1 MLFTLPG
8 ERGLIQAA
16 LLPGSGTPRVK
27 PVPRPPTIEIMAV
40 TALGEYLR
48 ARRAQVQPADA
59 GIASYGVRRVAGLRR
74 EEVATLAGISVDYYV
89 RLEQG
94 RERGPSGQVL
104 DPLAKVLRLDDDARL
119 HLHRIAGLTPAA
131 ARPNAPE
138 QVDPQLRQLI
148 GMWPQNPAIV
158 LGRAYDVLAAN
169 RLGYA
174 LFPGFEQR
182 PNLLMQIFLDPG
194 AESFYPDWEQVARY
208 TVAGLRLLEGG
219 TPHDQRIREVVEE
232 LSRHNPRFAEFWQQH
247 EARAQRMRSK
257 RFHHPEVGD
266 LTLQIN
272 AFDVRSSPGQEL
284 VVYHAE
290 PGTRSAEA
298 LALLG
303 KLAAADAP
311 AGDHR

>member
-1 MLFTLPG
+1 
-8 ERGLIQAA
+8 
-16 LLPGSGTPRVK
+16 
-27 PVPRPPTIEIMAV
+27 MAM

-48 ARRAQVQPADA
+48 ARRAQVKPADV
-59 GIASYGVRRVAGLRR
+59 GIAAYGVRRVAGLRR

-104 DPLAKVLRLDDDARL
+104 DALAKVLRLDDDARL
-119 HLHRIAGLTPAA
+119 HLHRIAGLTQAA
-131 ARPNAPE
+131 VRPNVPE
-138 QVDPQLRQLI
+138 QVDPQLRQLV

-174 LFPGFEQR
+174 LFPGFERR

-194 AESFYPDWEQVARY
+194 AENFYPDWEKVARY

-232 LSRHNPRFAEFWQQH
+232 LSRRSPRFAEFWQEH

-257 RFHHPEVGD
+257 RFHHPDVGD
-266 LTLQIN
+266 LTLRID

-311 AGDHR
+311 ADDRR